1 MRTLRV
7 ISLCVLFGCA
17 AAPQKQGL
25 SKVISPAQSGNPTSW
40 DEAELA
46 APVAIRTLR
55 RTPEASF
62 HLARVQAELGRRLHE
77 KSDLTLVVVS
87 GQLELSLGD
96 ETVQAG
102 AGDVVEIPR
111 GTPYAALNKG
121 KDAGVLYEVF
131 TPALADD
138 DTRNKPVAAT
148 ESAWRWNLWLQ

>member
-1 MRTLRV
+1 MRTLLV
-7 ISLCVLFGCA
+7 LSLCVLCGCA
-17 AAPQKQGL
+17 SAPKKEGY

-40 DEAELA
+40 DENEMR

-62 HLARVQAELGRRLHE
+62 HLARIKAELGRRLHE
-77 KSDLTLVVVS
+77 KSDLTLVVVN

-111 GTPYAALNKG
+111 GTPYAVLNKG
-121 KDAGVLYEVF
+121 RDAGVLYLVF
-131 TPALADD
+131 TPGLADD
-138 DTRNKPVAAT
+138 DTRNRPVAT
-148 ESAWRWNLWLQ
+148 SESSWRWNLWLQ